1 MRWMRSLEHRAFLGI
16 LKIQA
21 TCGLVKNCCIQDV
34 LIFYNKAN
42 VVNQDLSVPHLLVQG
57 YKSTEFDNASVVK
70 GIVLCSWVKA
80 AADGIK
86 DDNLQTV
93 FQSTS
98 NWNLILIQFG

>member
-1 MRWMRSLEHRAFLGI
+1 
-16 LKIQA
+16 
-21 TCGLVKNCCIQDV
+21 
-34 LIFYNKAN
+34 